1 MEISRA
7 TRARASETC
16 WPGGLI
22 GPLRSTSFDAWALDQ
37 DSALI
42 EMQSEVIARF
52 ENRIARLEASV
63 STGSVLNLTPRAT
76 APDFL
81 WWHPRLQWLCRS
93 AQAPVI
99 SSLETPPPPQ
109 KKAVPHASKP
119 TSEPTVEPTATL
131 WQTIRNYGKSPF
143 FFMGKSSIVHVYLP
157 FSIGNC

>member
-99 SSLETPPPPQ
+99 SSLETPPL
-109 KKAVPHASKP
+109 KKRQFR
-119 TSEPTVEPTATL
+119 TL
-131 WQTIRNYGKSPF
+131 LNQHQNQQLNQQ
-143 FFMGKSSIVHVYLP
+143 LP
-157 FSIGNC
+157 FGKLSGTMENHLFFSWVNQL